1 MLANVI
7 IVAIIAVLVVFG
19 VRRIV
24 GTATGKRDCCSGDAR
39 QTGRSFRPVTI
50 EDTDE
55 SHYPYHADLTISGMH
70 CDNCVRNVTNA
81 LDSVEGTWARVD
93 LGTRTAHVLSKGP
106 IDQAAYRD
114 VVRQAGYR
122 VIGVAE

>member
-7 IVAIIAVLVVFG
+7 IVAIVAVLVVFG

-55 SHYPYHADLTISGMH
+55 SHYPYLADLTISGMH
-70 CDNCVRNVTNA
+70 CDNCARNVTNA

-114 VVRQAGYR
+114 VVGQAGYR

>member
-1 MLANVI
+1 
-7 IVAIIAVLVVFG
+7 
-19 VRRIV
+19 
-24 GTATGKRDCCSGDAR
+24 
-39 QTGRSFRPVTI
+39 
-50 EDTDE
+50 
-55 SHYPYHADLTISGMH
+55 MH

-106 IDQAAYRD
+106 IDQGAYRD
-114 VVRQAGYR
+114 VVGQAGYR

>member
-1 MLANVI
+1 MLASVI
-7 IVAIIAVLVVFG
+7 IVAIVAVLVVFG

-55 SHYPYHADLTISGMH
+55 SHYPYHVDLTISGMH

>member
-24 GTATGKRDCCSGDAR
+24 GTAMGKRDCCSGDAR

-55 SHYPYHADLTISGMH
+55 SRYPYHADLTISGMH
-70 CDNCVRNVTNA
+70 CDNCARNVTNA

-106 IDQAAYRD
+106 IDQGAYRD
-114 VVRQAGYR
+114 VVGQAGYR

>member
-7 IVAIIAVLVVFG
+7 IVAIVAVLVVFG

>member
-70 CDNCVRNVTNA
+70 CDNCVRNETNA
-81 LDSVEGTWARVD
+81 LDSVEGAWARVD

>member
-7 IVAIIAVLVVFG
+7 IVAIVAVLVVFG

-81 LDSVEGTWARVD
+81 LDSVEGAWARVD

>member
-1 MLANVI
+1 
-7 IVAIIAVLVVFG
+7 
-19 VRRIV
+19 
-24 GTATGKRDCCSGDAR
+24 
-39 QTGRSFRPVTI
+39 
-50 EDTDE
+50 
-55 SHYPYHADLTISGMH
+55 MH

-81 LDSVEGTWARVD
+81 LDSVEGAWARVD

>member
-1 MLANVI
+1 MLASVI
-7 IVAIIAVLVVFG
+7 IVAIVAVLVVFG